1 MSRKNFE
8 KDLNSSNKVLTVLV
22 CILAVVCLVAGGIYI
37 DTFHGQGR
45 FLALIGKTGQK
56 QTQDEETA
64 QPQEDTPK
72 ESMAVDV
79 SSKAAAASFG
89 KEFLLCTKD
98 GVKYYASM
106 GEQKWSDT
114 FSMTSPTLVQEGN
127 FVAVGDMGGKTVRV
141 YNKEGMVYD
150 LQAEGSPVQFAL
162 NESGYLS
169 LITKN
174 DSSYRICVYNQ
185 KGKLL
190 KERVEES
197 RGIYPLSSDVSD
209 DSKVFAVSYLDTTD
223 ISPMGRVLL
232 FYINAE
238 DGENFTDSMFAAV
251 EKTDEIIPVISYRKN
266 STLAVISDQAVYG
279 IGGDGGELWNY
290 PLENTVDQAA
300 LVNKEYIVLALGD
313 GVANKDGREKG
324 TVCWLDSNGNEKGS
338 FASGESVTYLFAA
351 EKGVVVGNERDYT
364 GVTYG
369 GNESWN
375 YTAITDLND
384 LIPMEKL
391 NRVMTVG
398 KDQIAV
404 YDMTKGKKQTKAAE
418 QTTTDNAATDNT
430 TKNNTTKNNTTK
442 NNTTKKAAENQQAA
456 ENTGTAAKNETTQN
470 KAAQGEAAKNQEE

>member
-1 MSRKNFE
+1 MSRKRLE
-8 KDLNSSNKVLTVLV
+8 KNLNSNNKVLTVLV

-45 FLALIGKTGQK
+45 FLALIGKSNR
-56 QTQDEETA
+56 TQEEDTTTV
-64 QPQEDTPK
+64 QEDTPK
-72 ESMAVDV
+72 ESMAVEV
-79 SSKAAAASFG
+79 SSKATVAAFG

-98 GVKYYASM
+98 GVKYYTSM
-106 GEQKWSDT
+106 GAQKWSDT
-114 FSMTSPTLVQEGN
+114 FSMTSPTLVQEGD

-162 NESGYLS
+162 NETGYLS

-197 RGIYPLSSDVSD
+197 KGIYPLSSDVSD

-223 ISPMGRVLL
+223 ISPIGRVLL

-266 STLAVISDQAVYG
+266 GTLAVISDQAVYG
-279 IGGDGGELWNY
+279 VGSDGGELWDY
-290 PLENTVDQAA
+290 PLENTIDQAA
-300 LVNKEYIVLALGD
+300 LGNKDYIVLALGD

-324 TVCWLDSNGNEKGS
+324 TVCWLDNSGNEKGS
-338 FASGESVTYLFAA
+338 FASGESVTYLLAA
-351 EKGVVVGNERDYT
+351 EKGIVVGNERDYT
-364 GVTYG
+364 GVTYS
-369 GNESWN
+369 GNENWN

-404 YDMTKGKKQTKAAE
+404 YDMKKGKKQTNATKVADAAD
-418 QTTTDNAATDNT
+418 QTTSDDTDNT
-430 TKNNTTKNNTTK
+430 TNTTQDSIKT
-442 NNTTKKAAENQQAA
+442 AENQQDTG
-456 ENTGTAAKNETTQN
+456 NTGTSAKNETTQN
-470 KAAQGEAAKNQEE
+470 EETQNEESQNQQE